1 MWQYPDRSVPFASS
15 VAMSTLKSSPFL
27 GRFACIDIFYNVIYK
42 YVTYNNVKFGFTD
55 EGGCIVTETSEFIVK
70 RWTSA
75 YQRIMIFF
83 NVNFSGRGSY
93 VEIYVKD
100 KQQNVSEQ
108 NM

>member
-1 MWQYPDRSVPFASS
+1 MPFASS
-15 VAMSTLKSSPFL
+15 VAMSILKSSPIL
-27 GRFACIDIFYNVIYK
+27 GRFACINIFYNVIYK
-42 YVTYNNVKFGFTD
+42 YVTYNNLKFGFTN

-70 RWTSA
+70 TWTSA
-75 YQRIMIFF
+75 YQRIMVFF

-93 VEIYVKD
+93 VYVEINFKD